1 MDSFIK
7 KLQKYQLLRAVFYAL
22 VGILILLQPRPFFNV
37 IVYIVA
43 AYFVFLSIVNLISAW
58 REKKATGYYGSEMTI
73 GILFLVVAAIVLI
86 FAKLIISIIPFFLG
100 LLVLLSGIRQLVQE
114 LNLRKQGISS
124 LGWFLFSLAM
134 IVVGGVLVFNPFG
147 SVLVLFQIFGA
158 VLIVLAISEIIAYF
172 QLKKN

>member
-1 MDSFIK
+1 
-7 KLQKYQLLRAVFYAL
+7 
-22 VGILILLQPRPFFNV
+22 
-37 IVYIVA
+37 
-43 AYFVFLSIVNLISAW
+43 
-58 REKKATGYYGSEMTI
+58 MTI